1 MADKL
6 GTFEFDNDK
15 RGSDIEDTADT
26 SGDAKLKFG
35 SGNMCDAL
43 PGVCR
48 VDAGRRGRLA
58 KSDGRQGDSSR
69 ISDSYNC

>member
-6 GTFEFDNDK
+6 DTFEFDNEK

-35 SGNMCDAL
+35 SGMCDAL